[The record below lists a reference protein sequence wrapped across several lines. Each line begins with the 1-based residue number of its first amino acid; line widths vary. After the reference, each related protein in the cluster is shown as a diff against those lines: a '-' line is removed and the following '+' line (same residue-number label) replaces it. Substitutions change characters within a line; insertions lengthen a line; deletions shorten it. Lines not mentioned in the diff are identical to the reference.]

1 MAALL
6 HDVLDDTPVSYADLE
21 AAFGP
26 RVAGM
31 VAQVSKLS
39 AVNQMLRRDKRR
51 GVLSADPAYW
61 CADRASRPPAALARG
76 SSGRAPPIP
85 RLPPA
90 MQSPRTAVLTP
101 PSQPSPLPPP
111 SPRRAGSPRGGG

>member
-6 HDVLDDTPVSYADLE
+6 HDVLDDTPVPYPALE
-21 AAFGP
+21 AEFGP

-51 GVLSADPAYW
+51 GVITADPAYW
-61 CADRASRPPAALARG
+61 WG
-76 SSGRAPPIP
+76 GGW
-85 RLPPA
+85 
-90 MQSPRTAVLTP
+90 SPGGGHSYLW
-101 PSQPSPLPPP
+101 
-111 SPRRAGSPRGGG
+111 RGG

>member
-21 AAFGP
+21 ATFGP

-51 GVLSADPAYW
+51 GVLSPDPVYW
-61 CADRASRPPAALARG
+61 YVAWAWAGVP
-76 SSGRAPPIP
+76 SGRA
-85 RLPPA
+85 
-90 MQSPRTAVLTP
+90 
-101 PSQPSPLPPP
+101 
-111 SPRRAGSPRGGG
+111 